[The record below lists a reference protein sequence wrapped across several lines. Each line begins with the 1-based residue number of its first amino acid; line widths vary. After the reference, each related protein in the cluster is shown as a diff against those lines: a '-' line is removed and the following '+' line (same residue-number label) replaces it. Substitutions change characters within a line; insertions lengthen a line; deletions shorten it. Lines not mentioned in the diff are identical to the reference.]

1 MNDGARFQ
9 PRDPSRY
16 TVQFTSN
23 GSVVVRADCN
33 RGTGTYTLRGHTIT
47 IPPFA
52 VTLAMCPPGSLDQR
66 FVRDL
71 GEAYAYSIRA
81 GILLVEL
88 KFDSGTMRLTQLQR

>member
-1 MNDGARFQ
+1 
-9 PRDPSRY
+9 
-16 TVQFTSN
+16 
-23 GSVVVRADCN
+23 
-33 RGTGTYTLRGHTIT
+33 
-47 IPPFA
+47 
-52 VTLAMCPPGSLDQR
+52 MCPPGSLDQR